1 MNEVNTVNIN
11 EIIFD
16 IRLNLK
22 RARLSKEEIENY
34 LIFNYFKSGILKLT
48 DSELLDFQ
56 KYCQSLPTYS
66 ALKIKKLSLKT
77 IIHKKLSL

>member
-1 MNEVNTVNIN
+1 MSEVNTVDIN

-22 RARLSKEEIENY
+22 RARLSREEIENY
-34 LIFNYFKSGILKLT
+34 LIFNYFKSNILKLT
-48 DSELLDFQ
+48 DNELLQFQ

-66 ALKIKKLSLKT
+66 ALKIKKLKLKPLICKT
-77 IIHKKLSL
+77 LLL